1 MTLTP
6 AYNRDYKNKNDV
18 LTDFN
23 NDKDFIINDMFSPYN
38 GKYCNKSDIKNGI
51 TKMNNFVMDINNNS
65 VKIRYNKLQ
74 KICIVKL

>member
-38 GKYCNKSDIKNGI
+38 GKYCNKSDIKN
-51 TKMNNFVMDINNNS
+51 TYKS

-74 KICIVKL
+74 KIIIVRL

>member
-1 MTLTP
+1 MTTLTP

-23 NDKDFIINDMFSPYN
+23 NNKDFIINDMFSPYN
-38 GKYCNKSDIKNGI
+38 GKYCNKSDIKN
-51 TKMNNFVMDINNNS
+51 TYKS

-74 KICIVKL
+74 KVIIVRL

>member
-6 AYNRDYKNKNDV
+6 AYNRDYKNKKDV

-23 NDKDFIINDMFSPYN
+23 NDKDFIINDMFPPYN

-74 KICIVKL
+74 KIIIVRL

>member
-1 MTLTP
+1 MTTLTP
-6 AYNRDYKNKNDV
+6 AYNRDYKNKKEV

-38 GKYCNKSDIKNGI
+38 GKYCNKSDIKN
-51 TKMNNFVMDINNNS
+51 TYKS

-74 KICIVKL
+74 KIIIVRL

>member
-18 LTDFN
+18 ITDFN

-38 GKYCNKSDIKNGI
+38 GKYCNKSDIKN
-51 TKMNNFVMDINNNS
+51 TYKS

-74 KICIVKL
+74 KVIIVRL

>member
-23 NDKDFIINDMFSPYN
+23 NNKDFIVNDMFSPYD
-38 GKYCNKSDIKNGI
+38 GKYCNKSDIKN
-51 TKMNNFVMDINNNS
+51 TYKS

>member
-18 LTDFN
+18 ITDFN

-38 GKYCNKSDIKNGI
+38 GKYCNKSDIKN
-51 TKMNNFVMDINNNS
+51 TYKS

-74 KICIVKL
+74 KIIIVRL

>member
-6 AYNRDYKNKNDV
+6 AYNRDYKNKKDV

-23 NDKDFIINDMFSPYN
+23 NNKDFIINDMFSPYN
-38 GKYCNKSDIKNGI
+38 GKYCNKSDIKN
-51 TKMNNFVMDINNNS
+51 TYKS

-74 KICIVKL
+74 KVIIVRL

>member
-1 MTLTP
+1 MTTLTP
-6 AYNRDYKNKNDV
+6 AYNRDYKNKDEV

-38 GKYCNKSDIKNGI
+38 GKYCNKSDIKN
-51 TKMNNFVMDINNNS
+51 TYKS

-74 KICIVKL
+74 KIIIVRL

>member
-6 AYNRDYKNKNDV
+6 AYNRDYKNKKDV

-38 GKYCNKSDIKNGI
+38 GKYCNKSDIKN
-51 TKMNNFVMDINNNS
+51 TYKS

-74 KICIVKL
+74 KIIIVRL

>member
-1 MTLTP
+1 MTTLTP
-6 AYNRDYKNKNDV
+6 AYNRDYKNKKDV

-23 NDKDFIINDMFSPYN
+23 NNKDFIINDMFSPYN
-38 GKYCNKSDIKNGI
+38 GKYCNKSDIKN
-51 TKMNNFVMDINNNS
+51 TYKS